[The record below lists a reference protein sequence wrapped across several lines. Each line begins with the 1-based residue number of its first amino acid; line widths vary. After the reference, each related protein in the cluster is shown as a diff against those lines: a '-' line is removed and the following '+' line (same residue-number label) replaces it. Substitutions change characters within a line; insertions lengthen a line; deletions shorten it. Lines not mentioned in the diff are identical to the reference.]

1 MEYAESKYNV
11 ENSLSSSC
19 NSEKKQK
26 FLLFIKIFSHKGLQ
40 AIFCVYSN
48 DLGGKK
54 CSEMLIISLLTTV

>member
-1 MEYAESKYNV
+1 MDYAASKYNI

-26 FLLFIKIFSHKGLQ
+26 FLLFIKIFSHNGLQ

-48 DLGGKK
+48 DLGKK
-54 CSEMLIISLLTTV
+54 CSEMLIISLLTAV